1 MTKGNLFDIFFLADL
16 DAKEYL
22 PIFFISLYSLLL
34 SRVDEKNGILLLLTD
49 IPSCKDSPD
58 QKNETSKDMCRRL

>member
-49 IPSCKDSPD
+49 IPS
-58 QKNETSKDMCRRL
+58 